1 MPFILGLIA
10 LAGAAYIWVIR
21 ARNAAEITHEIS
33 GVASDVMAAARRFGF
48 RRRLNTHPVDSL
60 DDPDIAV
67 ASAALAFLEMS
78 GLPTTEQQNA
88 MIVSLQSHLTMS
100 HDKAQEALILGRWLI
115 VECQG
120 PVPAF
125 ARMAKRLYK
134 LKGAGSF
141 EPLLAVLHDIAKSGR
156 TVLTEQQKDALADLT
171 RLYRIT

>member
-10 LAGAAYIWVIR
+10 LAGAAYIWIIR
-21 ARNAAEITHEIS
+21 ARNAAEITHEIT

-60 DDPDIAV
+60 EDPDIAV

-88 MIVSLQSHLTMS
+88 MIVSLQSTLTMS
-100 HDKAQEALILGRWLI
+100 HDKAEEALILGRWL
-115 VECQG
+115 VTECHG

-125 ARMAKRLYK
+125 ARLTKRLYK
-134 LKGAGSF
+134 LKGTQSF
-141 EPLLAVLHDIAKSGR
+141 DPLMAVLNDVAKSGR
-156 TVLTEQQKDALADLT
+156 TGLTEQQKDALAELT
-171 RLYRIT
+171 RLYRIN